1 MNRFLFILTLFM
13 LSNFVFAQVDT
24 LWTRTFV
31 GDYHD
36 RIYDIVQ
43 SDDSGYIVTGFKGK
57 EDGVFSAWIIKT
69 DNSGNELWNIE
80 IGDTL
85 INTAN
90 SITKTHDGNFV
101 VAVSKNGTGWSPDD
115 FSLSSLMKIDN
126 DGNQIWEVAY
136 PDSIARFIWKIQST
150 PDSGFV
156 FTGDEYLVRTDSFGN
171 VLWYINE
178 LDDALTVTLTSDG
191 GFIVSSSF
199 DNTAGPIRK
208 YNDDGI
214 EVWENWDYGEVAVRS
229 IIETPTGFLG
239 IGTSGVASGGFV
251 VGLSLN
257 GEYLFGDNFGSEIDW
272 LGDIIESN
280 NGGYYICGG
289 TDNSGNGEDL
299 MILKFTANDWTHS
312 NPIEILWEST
322 FGGENSDRA
331 YQMTMEDDGSL
342 VVAGRTTLYGNS
354 DVDAWL
360 LKFQTES
367 PIEPPSI
374 LINEFLALN
383 GSCCTDAGGDNDDY
397 IELYNY
403 GNSEVNIAGL
413 YITDDIDDQQSYYQI
428 PYGDNA
434 TIIQPSNYLL
444 LWADKEPEQGVLHV
458 DIKLNGDGEQIGLF
472 MQNRET
478 LIDGITFD
486 NQDTDISYG
495 RYPDGSEDW
504 GFMNP
509 TPDASNSETL
519 ELKESHLNAETFK
532 LFTNYPNPFNPITTL
547 HYNLS
552 QDGLVKIA
560 IYDMMGRVIKN
571 LLNNHQTSGYKTIQ
585 WNATNDYGK
594 PVSAGIYLYQIQAG
608 KYISTKKMVL
618 LK

>member
-31 GDYHD
+31 GDYDD

-43 SDDSGYIVTGFKGK
+43 SDDGGYIITGFKGK
-57 EDGVFSAWIIKT
+57 EAGVFSAWIIKT

-101 VAVSKNGTGWSPDD
+101 VAVSKNGTGWSSDD

-199 DNTAGPIRK
+199 NNTAGPIRK

-239 IGTSGVASGGFV
+239 IGTSDVASGGFV

-257 GEYLFGDNFGSEIDW
+257 GEYLFGDIFGSEIDW

-299 MILKFTANDWTHS
+299 MILKFTANDWTDS

-322 FGGENSDRA
+322 FGGENLDRA

-560 IYDMMGRVIKN
+560 IYDMMGRVVKN

-585 WNATNDYGK
+585 WDATNDYGK

-608 KYISTKKMVL
+608 EYISTKKMVL
-618 LK
+618 IK